1 MDFHDYK
8 NKIILEKFLEYR
20 KEKYRY
26 KYRDKYWIISFIVSS
41 TAYKI
46 SLLYSVGD
54 VNNYCLQLMKSY
66 DIWLLFTGTIP
77 RGVFCE

>member
-26 KYRDKYWIISFIVSS
+26 KCKDKYWIISFIVSS
-41 TAYKI
+41 IACKI
-46 SLLYSVGD
+46 SLLYSEGG
-54 VNNYCLQLMKSY
+54 VNRKYTKF
-66 DIWLLFTGTIP
+66 DI
-77 RGVFCE
+77 VF

>member
-1 MDFHDYK
+1 MDFHDYE

-41 TAYKI
+41 IACKI
-46 SLLYSVGD
+46 SLLYLEREVNGKYTMRYSILNAD
-54 VNNYCLQLMKSY
+54 V
-66 DIWLLFTGTIP
+66 
-77 RGVFCE
+77 

>member
-26 KYRDKYWIISFIVSS
+26 RDKYWIISFIELSI
-41 TAYKI
+41 ACKI
-46 SLLYSVGD
+46 SLLYSEKE
-54 VNNYCLQLMKSY
+54 VNGKYSL
-66 DIWLLFTGTIP
+66 
-77 RGVFCE
+77 